1 MSKNIKITTITI
13 DSKKFLQFSTGRN
26 DNNNNGDSDDDDI
39 RNWGKM
45 AIRTNFIH
53 IEHTVSAL
61 YNDKQEIFYDNII
74 KYSYL
79 HDKTIKHT

>member
-39 RNWGKM
+39 RN
-45 AIRTNFIH
+45 
-53 IEHTVSAL
+53 
-61 YNDKQEIFYDNII
+61 
-74 KYSYL
+74 
-79 HDKTIKHT
+79 